1 MAKRLKNKK
10 NNNVLPFFIVLFE
23 KLHLFI
29 IKCGIDFVKKKNF
42 LHRGKKNKYNGRD
55 IIKRN

>member
-1 MAKRLKNKK
+1 M
-10 NNNVLPFFIVLFE
+10 PFFIVLFE

-42 LHRGKKNKYNGRD
+42 LHRD
-55 IIKRN
+55 